1 MGVVVLDL
9 VVFGF
14 FCRWPNLKSGCL
26 SLYAIVSQTN
36 RSHEKPGSLECLNFA
51 LHLFIS
57 RIIVQT
63 ATDRYYSVLLKDLF
77 FRFSKPQKYV
87 LGIIHARKLTLLA
100 LAQFRSLVYR
110 SSRAFFL
117 LGHFRA
123 SYSKFLFTTKDIHIR
138 FR

>member
-1 MGVVVLDL
+1 MFGIARREFWKICNEIMGVVVLDL

-63 ATDRYYSVLLKDLF
+63 ATDRYYSVLLKDSY
-77 FRFSKPQKYV
+77 FSD
-87 LGIIHARKLTLLA
+87 
-100 LAQFRSLVYR
+100 LV
-110 SSRAFFL
+110 SRRNMCWEL
-117 LGHFRA
+117 
-123 SYSKFLFTTKDIHIR
+123 SMPEN
-138 FR
+138 